1 MTMLA
6 PTHWQVPVA
15 PWAVINTHPHRE
27 EMALGNLKRQGFIA
41 YCPMLRRRRSH
52 GRRITTVLR
61 PLFPS
66 YLFVST
72 GTKFARW
79 QPILSTYGVRSLVC
93 SGQNIVTICHAF
105 IVQLRAREVDGVI
118 VRPPEPY
125 QIGQTVTIA
134 DGPFDG
140 LVATII
146 HMDEKDRL
154 VVLLDLMNRS
164 TSVTLS
170 AHQVTAA

>member
-1 MTMLA
+1 MLA
-6 PTHWQVPVA
+6 PTHGQVPAA
-15 PWAVINTHPHRE
+15 PWAVVNTHPHRE
-27 EMALGNLKRQGFIA
+27 ETALENLKRQGFIA

-52 GRRITTVLR
+52 GRRITPVLR

-72 GTKFARW
+72 GANFARW

-93 SGQNIVTICHAF
+93 SGRNIPTIDDAF
-105 IVQLRAREVDGVI
+105 IAQIRAREVDGVI

-125 QIGQTVTIA
+125 EVGQSVTIA

-146 HMDEKDRL
+146 HMNEKDRL

-170 AHQVTAA
+170 THQVTATR